1 MRSTALLRRSVAA
14 SKLLTAMAIFICLGI
29 AAYMVLTLLVN
40 RQTPA
45 TPDTHYTGTNGISVY
60 YDSSVWSVCRMT
72 EDATLGTVLELAT
85 ADTADSEDYQAVL
98 LQRGTADSYES
109 FIEDSEADLKQAYG
123 VIKPRKVNLT
133 VEGAAVEAVRCDIQH
148 LLRRAGH
155 HHLRQRRCGL
165 CLGADK
171 AGVHQ
176 RCGQSGRKREPV
188 MSDLRAMQ
196 RLCGL
201 MRKAVQDY
209 EMIAPGDRVMV
220 GVSGGKD
227 SVALT
232 IGLSMLRKY
241 IGFDYEVVAVTLD
254 PQFDHQPMDYSALAE
269 LFRQHGIPYEVRRT
283 EIGPVVFEYRKEK
296 NPCALCAKLR
306 RGALHTAAQELGCN
320 KVALGHHL
328 DDAVETFYMNL
339 WREGRIGCFSPVT
352 YLSQR
357 DLTLIRP
364 MLLATEYEV
373 QCAVREADLPIVKS
387 RCPADGVTV
396 REQTKEFVQERCRTD
411 HAFRQ
416 KTLHALQESGI
427 DGWRPV
433 HTGRGSFIVPKKE
446 TDHAETTV

>member
-1 MRSTALLRRSVAA
+1 M
-14 SKLLTAMAIFICLGI
+14 
-29 AAYMVLTLLVN
+29 
-40 RQTPA
+40 
-45 TPDTHYTGTNGISVY
+45 
-60 YDSSVWSVCRMT
+60 
-72 EDATLGTVLELAT
+72 
-85 ADTADSEDYQAVL
+85 SEQ
-98 LQRGTADSYES
+98 
-109 FIEDSEADLKQAYG
+109 
-123 VIKPRKVNLT
+123 
-133 VEGAAVEAVRCDIQH
+133 
-148 LLRRAGH
+148 
-155 HHLRQRRCGL
+155 
-165 CLGADK
+165 
-171 AGVHQ
+171 
-176 RCGQSGRKREPV
+176 
-188 MSDLRAMQ
+188 RAMQ

-209 EMIAPGDRVMV
+209 EMLVPGDRVMV

-232 IGLSMLRKY
+232 VGLALLRQY

-254 PQFDHQPMDYSALAE
+254 PQFDHQPMDYTALEA
-269 LFRQHGIPYEVRRT
+269 
-283 EIGPVVFEYRKEK
+283 
-296 NPCALCAKLR
+296 
-306 RGALHTAAQELGCN
+306 LGCN

-373 QCAVREADLPIVKS
+373 QCAVREEGLPIVKS

-396 REQTKEFVQERCRTD
+396 REQTKEFVRERCRTD

-433 HTGRGSFIVPKKE
+433 HTGRGSFIQTAKKDE
-446 TDHAETTV
+446 S

>member
-1 MRSTALLRRSVAA
+1 MR
-14 SKLLTAMAIFICLGI
+14 
-29 AAYMVLTLLVN
+29 
-40 RQTPA
+40 
-45 TPDTHYTGTNGISVY
+45 
-60 YDSSVWSVCRMT
+60 
-72 EDATLGTVLELAT
+72 
-85 ADTADSEDYQAVL
+85 
-98 LQRGTADSYES
+98 
-109 FIEDSEADLKQAYG
+109 
-123 VIKPRKVNLT
+123 
-133 VEGAAVEAVRCDIQH
+133 
-148 LLRRAGH
+148 
-155 HHLRQRRCGL
+155 
-165 CLGADK
+165 
-171 AGVHQ
+171 
-176 RCGQSGRKREPV
+176 
-188 MSDLRAMQ
+188 
-196 RLCGL
+196 
-201 MRKAVQDY
+201 
-209 EMIAPGDRVMV
+209 
-220 GVSGGKD
+220 
-227 SVALT
+227 
-232 IGLSMLRKY
+232 
-241 IGFDYEVVAVTLD
+241 VVAVTLD

-373 QCAVREADLPIVKS
+373 QCAVREAGLPIVKS

-396 REQTKEFVQERCRTD
+396 REQTIEFVQERCRTD

>member
-1 MRSTALLRRSVAA
+1 MERQMEPCQLIERSIIKKYRKELWTPFIVAVKRYELVQA
-14 SKLLTAMAIFICLGI
+14 GDKI
-29 AAYMVLTLLVN
+29 A
-40 RQTPA
+40 
-45 TPDTHYTGTNGISVY
+45 
-60 YDSSVWSVCRMT
+60 VC
-72 EDATLGTVLELAT
+72 
-85 ADTADSEDYQAVL
+85 
-98 LQRGTADSYES
+98 
-109 FIEDSEADLKQAYG
+109 I
-123 VIKPRKVNLT
+123 
-133 VEGAAVEAVRCDIQH
+133 
-148 LLRRAGH
+148 
-155 HHLRQRRCGL
+155 
-165 CLGADK
+165 
-171 AGVHQ
+171 
-176 RCGQSGRKREPV
+176 
-188 MSDLRAMQ
+188 
-196 RLCGL
+196 
-201 MRKAVQDY
+201 
-209 EMIAPGDRVMV
+209 
-220 GVSGGKD
+220 SGGKD

-269 LFRQHGIPYEVRRT
+269 LFRRHSISYEVRRT